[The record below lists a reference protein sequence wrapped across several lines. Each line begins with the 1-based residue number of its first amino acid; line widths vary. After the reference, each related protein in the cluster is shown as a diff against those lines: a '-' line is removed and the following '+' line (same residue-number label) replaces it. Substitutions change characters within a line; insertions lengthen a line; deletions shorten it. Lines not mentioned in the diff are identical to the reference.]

1 MSRRI
6 ARPYA
11 TALFQVMEKSGVAA
25 LRDAEAQLEVV
36 AKLFRLRPDLLR
48 AFEVPA
54 VPPAKKR
61 ELLEALARTAQ
72 LRPPVQR
79 LLTALSQHYRL
90 RFLTEV
96 VAAFSQLVD
105 RLEGKVR
112 GRVTVAS
119 PLEAGQTERLAAVLA
134 EALGQRVELDSNVE
148 PDLLAGFVVR
158 LGSRVFDGSLRTQL
172 RKFAETAGNR

>member
-11 TALFQVMEKSGVAA
+11 TALFQVLEKSGVPS
-25 LRDAEAQLEVV
+25 LRATEAQLAVV
-36 AKLFRLRPDLLR
+36 AKLFGLRPDLLR

-54 VPPAKKR
+54 VPPGKKR
-61 ELLEALARTAQ
+61 ELLDDLGRTLELNPPARRMLAALA
-72 LRPPVQR
+72 
-79 LLTALSQHYRL
+79 QHFRL
-90 RFLTEV
+90 RFLSEV

-105 RLEGKVR
+105 RLEGKIR

-119 PLEAGQTERLAAVLA
+119 PLESGQTERLAAVLA
-134 EALGQRVELDSNVE
+134 EALGQHVELDSNVDPE
-148 PDLLAGFVVR
+148 LLAGFVVR